1 MSLFFITIICFALWA
16 LAQWTDRNIDDIRL
30 WLKRK
35 TFQRKLKNQ
44 LSDFK
49 NLEDCSCEKCS
60 SDEIKTDIK
69 NDA

>member
-1 MSLFFITIICFALWA
+1 MSLFFITIICFAIWA
-16 LAQWTDRNIDDIRL
+16 LAQWTDRHIDEIRL

-35 TFQRKLKNQ
+35 AFQNKLNKE
-44 LSDFK
+44 LKDFK

-60 SDEIKTDIK
+60 SNEIKTHTK